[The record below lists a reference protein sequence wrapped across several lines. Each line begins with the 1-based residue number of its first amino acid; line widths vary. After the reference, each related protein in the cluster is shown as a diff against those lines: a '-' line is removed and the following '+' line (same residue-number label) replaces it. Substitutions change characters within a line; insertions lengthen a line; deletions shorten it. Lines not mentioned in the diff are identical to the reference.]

1 MAGTHIVNVKIGTN
15 LNRETISVTSD
26 KTIRELLEQ
35 QGINYATTTIF
46 LDGDTVR
53 AGDMDKTLDDFN
65 IADTCYI
72 IASQKTENAQC

>member
-1 MAGTHIVNVKIGTN
+1 MAATHIVNVKIGTN

-46 LDGDTVR
+46 LDGDTIK
-53 AGDMDKTLDDFN
+53 AGDMDKSLNDFN

-72 IASQKTENAQC
+72 IASQKTENA

>member
-1 MAGTHIVNVKIGTN
+1 MAATHIVNVKIGTN

-46 LDGDTVR
+46 LDGDTVK
-53 AGDMDKTLDDFN
+53 AGDMDKSLDDFN

-72 IASQKTENAQC
+72 IASQKTENA

>member
-46 LDGDTVR
+46 LDGDTVK

-65 IADTCYI
+65 IANTCYI
-72 IASQKTENAQC
+72 IASQKTENA

>member
-1 MAGTHIVNVKIGTN
+1 MAATHIVNVKIGTN

-46 LDGDTVR
+46 LDGDTIK
-53 AGDMDKTLDDFN
+53 AGDMDKSLDDFN

-72 IASQKTENAQC
+72 IASQKTENA

>member
-1 MAGTHIVNVKIGTN
+1 MAATHIVNVKIGTN

-53 AGDMDKTLDDFN
+53 AGDMDKSLDDFN

-72 IASQKTENAQC
+72 IASQKTENA

>member
-53 AGDMDKTLDDFN
+53 AGDMDKTLNDFN

-72 IASQKTENAQC
+72 IASQKTENA

>member
-46 LDGDTVR
+46 LDGDTVS
-53 AGDMDKTLDDFN
+53 AGDMDKSLDDFS

-72 IASQKTENAQC
+72 IASQKTENA

>member
-1 MAGTHIVNVKIGTN
+1 MAATHIVNVKIGTN

-65 IADTCYI
+65 IGDTCYI
-72 IASQKTENAQC
+72 IASQKTENA

>member
-1 MAGTHIVNVKIGTN
+1 MAATHIVNVKIGTN

-46 LDGDTVR
+46 LDGDTVK
-53 AGDMDKTLDDFN
+53 AGDMDKSLNDFN

-72 IASQKTENAQC
+72 IASQKTENA

>member
-35 QGINYATTTIF
+35 QGINHATTTIF
-46 LDGDTVR
+46 LDGDTVK
-53 AGDMDKTLDDFN
+53 AGEMDKTLDDFN

-72 IASQKTENAQC
+72 IASQKTENA

>member
-1 MAGTHIVNVKIGTN
+1 MAATHIVNVKIGTN

-26 KTIRELLEQ
+26 RTIRELLEQ

-53 AGDMDKTLDDFN
+53 AGDMDKTLEDFN

-72 IASQKTENAQC
+72 IASQKTENA

>member
-1 MAGTHIVNVKIGTN
+1 MAATHIVNVKIGTN

-46 LDGDTVR
+46 LNGDTIR
-53 AGDMDKTLDDFN
+53 AGDMDKTLDEFN

-72 IASQKTENAQC
+72 IASQKTENA

>member
-53 AGDMDKTLDDFN
+53 AGDMDKSLDDFN

-72 IASQKTENAQC
+72 IASQKTENA

>member
-1 MAGTHIVNVKIGTN
+1 MAATHIVNVKIGTN

-53 AGDMDKTLDDFN
+53 AGDMDKSLNDFN
-65 IADTCYI
+65 IAETCYI
-72 IASQKTENAQC
+72 IASQKTENA

>member
-1 MAGTHIVNVKIGTN
+1 MAATHIVNVKIGTN

-53 AGDMDKTLDDFN
+53 AGDMDKTLNDFN

-72 IASQKTENAQC
+72 IASQKTENA

>member
-1 MAGTHIVNVKIGTN
+1 MAATHIVNVKIGTN
-15 LNRETISVTSD
+15 LNRETIAVTSD

-53 AGDMDKTLDDFN
+53 AGDMDKTLNDFN

-72 IASQKTENAQC
+72 IASQKTENA

>member
-1 MAGTHIVNVKIGTN
+1 MAATHIVNVKIGTN

-35 QGINYATTTIF
+35 QGINYATTTVF

-53 AGDMDKTLDDFN
+53 AGDMDKSLDDFN

-72 IASQKTENAQC
+72 IASQKTENA